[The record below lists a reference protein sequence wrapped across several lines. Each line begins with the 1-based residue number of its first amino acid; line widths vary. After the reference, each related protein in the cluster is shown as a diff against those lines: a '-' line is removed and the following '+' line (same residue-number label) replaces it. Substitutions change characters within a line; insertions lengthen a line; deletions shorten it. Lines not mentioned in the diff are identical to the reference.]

1 MMPAEFEERDGKPVA
16 LKLKFGSGE
25 LSASLT
31 FDGWAMVATCRDVVR
46 RPVPVPDPYHA
57 ARRC

>member
-25 LSASLT
+25 
-31 FDGWAMVATCRDVVR
+31 
-46 RPVPVPDPYHA
+46 
-57 ARRC
+57 